1 MRDSCVDQGKL
12 LVSYHQVIIRHQISL
27 VDELDHVFV
36 FSSIFVFFLLNLE
49 VLIRFTTNA

>member
-1 MRDSCVDQGKL
+1 MRDSCIYQGKL

-49 VLIRFTTNA
+49 VLIRFTTNT